1 MLSFVEG
8 AHDDGGQICMDH
20 LLNVMRKPDERES
33 GFVALSEMASA
44 VGKELKQYLP
54 DIMNILK
61 DAVRILTCCHVLAT
75 LWFYLPGWG
84 YMSNVYRIEIHS

>member
-1 MLSFVEG
+1 
-8 AHDDGGQICMDH
+8 MDH

-33 GFVALSEMASA
+33 GFVALSEMANA

-61 DAVRILTCCHVLAT
+61 DAVRILPYYHFSAML
-75 LWFYLPGWG
+75 
-84 YMSNVYRIEIHS
+84 

>member
-1 MLSFVEG
+1 LLSFFEG
-8 AHDDGGQICMDH
+8 ARDYGGQICMDH

-33 GFVALSEMASA
+33 GFVALAEMANA

-61 DAVRILTCCHVLAT
+61 DAVRILSYCY
-75 LWFYLPGWG
+75 FLP
-84 YMSNVYRIEIHS
+84 IL

>member
-1 MLSFVEG
+1 
-8 AHDDGGQICMDH
+8 MDH

-33 GFVALSEMASA
+33 GFVALAEMANA

-61 DAVRILTCCHVLAT
+61 DAVRILSYCY
-75 LWFYLPGWG
+75 FLP
-84 YMSNVYRIEIHS
+84 IL